1 MEWSDQGIVLSAS
14 PHGETSSVARL
25 LTREHGRHAG
35 LVQGGQGRLASSLYQ
50 PGNLLSCRWRGRLA
64 DHLGRFTCEL
74 QEAKAALLLD
84 DADRLAAMRAATAI
98 CDAAL
103 PEREPHP
110 ECFEGLLALLDT
122 LAGDHWGEVYV
133 HWELSLLAALGFG
146 LDLSA
151 CAATGSTDDLVYVSP
166 KSGRAVTRAA
176 GAPYKERLFALPGF
190 LIGKGGGGPEA
201 VRQGLALTG
210 FFLQRHVF
218 AVQHKAVPA
227 ARERLAERLERR
239 MPADPAEEG
248 AAGQEPPERQ
258 GLT

>member
-25 LTREHGRHAG
+25 LTRDHGRHAG
-35 LVQGGQGRLASSLYQ
+35 LVQGGQGRLARSLFQ

-74 QEAKAALLLD
+74 EEAKAALLLE
-84 DADRLAAMRAATAI
+84 DADRLACLRAATAI
-98 CDAAL
+98 SDAAL

-110 ECFEGLLALLDT
+110 ECFEGLLALLDG
-122 LAGDHWGEVYV
+122 LSGDHWGEVYV

-151 CAATGSTDDLVYVSP
+151 CAATGSRDDLAYVSP
-166 KSGRAVTRAA
+166 KSGRAVSRAA
-176 GAPYKERLFALPGF
+176 GAPYKERLLGLPGF
-190 LIGKGGGGPEA
+190 LIGKGGGG
-201 VRQGLALTG
+201 RQEVSEGLSLTG

-227 ARERLAERLERR
+227 ARDRLAQRLEPRKSAA
-239 MPADPAEEG
+239 PVEGG
-248 AAGQEPPERQ
+248 AASRDGQKGES
-258 GLT
+258 

>member
-1 MEWSDQGIVLSAS
+1 MEWTDQGIVLSAT
-14 PHGETSSVARL
+14 PHGESSAVARL

-35 LVQGGQGRLASSLYQ
+35 LVQGGQGRLARSLYQ

-64 DHLGRFTCEL
+64 DHLGRYSCEL
-74 QEAKAALLLD
+74 EDAKSAILLE
-84 DADRLAAMRAATAI
+84 DANRLACLRAATAI

-110 ECFEGLLALLDT
+110 ECFEGLRALLDA

-151 CAATGSTDDLVYVSP
+151 CAATGLRDDLCYVSP
-166 KSGRAVTRAA
+166 KSGRAVSRAA
-176 GAPYKERLFALPGF
+176 GTPYKERLLPLPGF
-190 LIGKGGGGPEA
+190 LIGKGGGGPLEV
-201 VRQGLALTG
+201 VRGLSLTG
-210 FFLQRHVF
+210 FFLQRYVF

-227 ARERLAERLERR
+227 ARERLAQRLEAQ
-239 MPADPAEEG
+239 MPG
-248 AAGQEPPERQ
+248 AGQGEQPALADSPGGEA
-258 GLT
+258 